1 MNNYESIIIINDE
14 ISEERKEEVVNKF
27 TTFLNDNGNVTKV
40 EDLGKKR
47 LAYEVKKHQYGYYF
61 IFEFDTESSNIA
73 ELERLYRITDEVL
86 KFITIKR
93 EN

>member
-1 MNNYESIIIINDE
+1 MNNYESVIIVNDE
-14 ISEERKEEVVNKF
+14 ISEERKNEVVNNF

-40 EDLGKKR
+40 EDLGRKR

-61 IFEFDTESSNIA
+61 IFEFEIESSKIA

-86 KFITIKR
+86 KFIVIRK